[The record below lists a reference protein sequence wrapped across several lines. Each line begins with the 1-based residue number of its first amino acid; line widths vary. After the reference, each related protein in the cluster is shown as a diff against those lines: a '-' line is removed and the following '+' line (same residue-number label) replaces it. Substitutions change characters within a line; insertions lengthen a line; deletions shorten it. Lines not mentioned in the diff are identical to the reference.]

1 MTMKLLLVEDD
12 INLGE
17 VLKEYLEKNGFEL
30 EYLRDEKE
38 IKYIDINSYDIVILD
53 LVLNFY
59 KGEDLIDYIKNI
71 NKDIPI
77 VVISAKGDISVKEIC
92 YRKGID
98 DYIVKPFN
106 PKELIFKIKA
116 IYRRIFNSGDIFLL
130 DNIKIDLDKQ
140 KVYRDGK
147 EMPLTNTAWKL
158 LEFLLKNRGKIVS
171 TESIINYV
179 WEGKFVNPEIV
190 RVYIKDLR
198 DKLGSEFIRTYKGR
212 GYSLIEDA

>member
-1 MTMKLLLVEDD
+1 MKLLLVEDD

-17 VLKEYLEKNGFEL
+17 LLKEYLEKNGFEI
-30 EYLRDEKE
+30 EYLGDERE
-38 IKYIDINSYDIVILD
+38 IKYIDINNYDIIILD

-59 KGEDLIDYIKNI
+59 KGEYLIDYIKKI
-71 NKDIPI
+71 NKSIPI
-77 VVISAKGDISVKEIC
+77 IVISAKGDISVKEIC
-92 YRKGID
+92 YKKGID

-116 IYRRIFNSGDIFLL
+116 IYRRVFNGGDIFLFE
-130 DNIKIDLDKQ
+130 NIKIDLDK
-140 KVYRDGK
+140 KRVYKDGK
-147 EMPLTNTAWKL
+147 EVPLTNTAWKL

-190 RVYIKDLR
+190 RVYIKELR
-198 DKLGSEFIRTYKGR
+198 DKLGFEFIRTYKGR
-212 GYSLIEDA
+212 GYSLIENA